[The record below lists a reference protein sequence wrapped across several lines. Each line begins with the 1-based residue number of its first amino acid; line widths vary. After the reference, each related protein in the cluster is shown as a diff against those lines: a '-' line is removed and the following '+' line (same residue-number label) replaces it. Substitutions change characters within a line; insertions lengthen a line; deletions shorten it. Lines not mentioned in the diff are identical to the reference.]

1 MKKQKGE
8 LMVASMT
15 AFARKQQEFDWG
27 SMSWEIRSVNHRFL
41 EPGIR
46 LPDNLRG
53 LEPIVRETLRKAV
66 NRGKVDVQLR
76 IQHKTETPT
85 LPALNSTLVSQLS
98 TLSSQVQSLCP
109 EAQPLRVSD
118 VLRWPGVLD
127 DTGPDDERLQADA
140 LKLLQD
146 TLLDFIESRQREGEE
161 LRLLILQRLRA
172 IRDIVQSIRQRL
184 PEILARQQDNIRARL
199 DSLKQE
205 LDPARLEQEIVLL
218 AHKSDVDEELDRL
231 LTHVAEVER
240 VLKTAEPIGRRLD
253 FLMQELN
260 REANTLSSKSI
271 VAETTLSAVEL
282 KVLIEQMREQIQN
295 IE

>member
-1 MKKQKGE
+1 
-8 LMVASMT
+8 MVASMT

-53 LEPIVRETLRKAV
+53 LEPIVRETLRKAI

-76 IQHKTETPT
+76 IQGKTETPS
-85 LPALNSTLVSQLS
+85 LPALNATLVTQLT
-98 TLSSQVQSLCP
+98 TLSSQVQALCP
-109 EAQPLRVSD
+109 DAQALRVSD
-118 VLRWPGVLD
+118 ILRWPGILD

-140 LKLLQD
+140 LSLLQS

-161 LRLLILQRLRA
+161 LSQLIRQRLHA
-172 IRDIVQSIRQRL
+172 IREIVLNIRQRL
-184 PEILARQQDNIRARL
+184 PEILVRQQENIRTRL
-199 DSLKQE
+199 DAFKME

-218 AHKSDVDEELDRL
+218 ANKSDVDEELDRL
-231 LTHVAEVER
+231 LTHVSEVER

-260 REANTLSSKSI
+260 REANTLGSKAFDPRSTQ
-271 VAETTLSAVEL
+271 AAVNL
-282 KVLIEQMREQIQN
+282 KVLIEQMREQVQN

>member
-1 MKKQKGE
+1 
-8 LMVASMT
+8 MVASMT

-46 LPDNLRG
+46 LPDSLRG
-53 LEPIVRETLRKAV
+53 LEPIVRETLRKAL

-76 IQHKTETPT
+76 VQGKAETPSM
-85 LPALNSTLVSQLS
+85 PALNTTLVTQLTTLS
-98 TLSSQVQSLCP
+98 TQVSALCP
-109 EAQPLRVSD
+109 DAQPLRVSD
-118 VLRWPGVLD
+118 ILRWPGILED
-127 DTGPDDERLQADA
+127 SGPDDERLQADA
-140 LKLLQD
+140 LALLQA

-161 LRLLILQRLRA
+161 LSQLIRQRLQA
-172 IRDIVQSIRQRL
+172 IREIVLNIRQRL
-184 PEILARQQDNIRARL
+184 PDIRLRQQDNIRTRL
-199 DSLKQE
+199 DAFKLE

-218 AHKSDVDEELDRL
+218 ANKSDVDEELDRL
-231 LTHVAEVER
+231 LTHVSEVER

-271 VAETTLSAVEL
+271 VAETTLNAVEL
-282 KVLIEQMREQIQN
+282 KVLIEQMREQVQN

>member
-76 IQHKTETPT
+76 IQYKTETPT

-161 LRLLILQRLRA
+161 LSLLILQRLRA

>member
-1 MKKQKGE
+1 
-8 LMVASMT
+8 MVASMT

-53 LEPIVRETLRKAV
+53 LEPIVRETLRKAI

-76 IQHKTETPT
+76 IQGKTETPS
-85 LPALNSTLVSQLS
+85 LPALNATLVTQLT
-98 TLSSQVQSLCP
+98 TLSSQVQALCP
-109 EAQPLRVSD
+109 DAQALRVSD
-118 VLRWPGVLD
+118 ILRWPGILD

-140 LKLLQD
+140 LSLLQS

-161 LRLLILQRLRA
+161 LSLLIRQRLQA
-172 IRDIVQSIRQRL
+172 IREIVLSIRQRL
-184 PEILARQQDNIRARL
+184 PEILVRQQENIRTRL
-199 DSLKQE
+199 DAFKLE

-218 AHKSDVDEELDRL
+218 ANKSDVDEELDRL
-231 LTHVAEVER
+231 LTHVSEVER

-271 VAETTLSAVEL
+271 VAETTLNAVEL

>member
-1 MKKQKGE
+1 
-8 LMVASMT
+8 MVASMT

-53 LEPIVRETLRKAV
+53 LEPIVRETLRKAI

-76 IQHKTETPT
+76 IQGKTETPS
-85 LPALNSTLVSQLS
+85 LPALNATLVTQLT
-98 TLSSQVQSLCP
+98 TLSAQVQALCP
-109 EAQPLRVSD
+109 DAQALRVSD
-118 VLRWPGVLD
+118 ILRWPGILD

-140 LKLLQD
+140 LSLLQS

-161 LRLLILQRLRA
+161 LSLLIRQRLQA
-172 IRDIVQSIRQRL
+172 IREIVLNIRQRL
-184 PEILARQQDNIRARL
+184 PEILVRQQENIRTRL
-199 DSLKQE
+199 DAFKME

-218 AHKSDVDEELDRL
+218 ANKSDVDEELDRL
-231 LTHVAEVER
+231 LTHVSEVER

-271 VAETTLSAVEL
+271 VAETTLNAVEL

>member
-1 MKKQKGE
+1 
-8 LMVASMT
+8 MVASMT

-53 LEPIVRETLRKAV
+53 LEPIVRETLRKAI

-76 IQHKTETPT
+76 IQGKTETPS
-85 LPALNSTLVSQLS
+85 LPALNATLVTQLT
-98 TLSSQVQSLCP
+98 TLSSQVQALCP
-109 EAQPLRVSD
+109 DAQALRVSD
-118 VLRWPGVLD
+118 ILRWPGILD

-140 LKLLQD
+140 LSLLQS

-161 LRLLILQRLRA
+161 LSQLIRQRLHA
-172 IRDIVQSIRQRL
+172 IREIVLNIRQRL
-184 PEILARQQDNIRARL
+184 PEILVRQQENIRTRL
-199 DSLKQE
+199 DAFKME

-218 AHKSDVDEELDRL
+218 ANKSDVDEELDRL
-231 LTHVAEVER
+231 LTHVSEVER

-271 VAETTLSAVEL
+271 VAETTLNAVEL